1 MDRLIRWSL
10 PSKHLAVTTIG
21 GLVSTTILLA
31 GATGQVGSI
40 VARNLLSTDHRVRA
54 LVRNPDAAAA
64 KLGAGIEYVRAD
76 LDDPR
81 TLPGA
86 FEGVDVAYL
95 ATAPAPEMVG
105 QERNFIDAA
114 VEAGLPRLVEL
125 GVLGTD
131 VSVPIFKFHQEIEA
145 KIASSGIPA
154 TVLRPG
160 GFYSSLLFAAEAI
173 RAGVLPSAAGDGRH
187 AWTDPADAADVASA
201 VLLDDK
207 YAGHVLQ
214 ITGPQAL
221 NYDDVVAALAQALG
235 KPVTHLRTD
244 DETLRAQLTSAGLPD
259 WMADSFLGQHRLMRE
274 DRLSEV
280 TSVVADVLGRPP
292 RALGEWLAA
301 NKGAFGA

>member
-1 MDRLIRWSL
+1 M
-10 PSKHLAVTTIG
+10 ATTF
-21 GLVSTTILLA
+21 LLA

-40 VARNLLSTDHRVRA
+40 VARNLVGTGHRVRA

-64 KLGAGIEYVRAD
+64 KLGSGIEYVRAD

-105 QERNFIDAA
+105 QEGNFIDAA

-131 VSVPIFKFHQEIEA
+131 VSVPIFKYHQEIEA

-173 RAGVLPSAAGDGRH
+173 RAGVLPSAAGGGRL
-187 AWTDPADAADVASA
+187 AWIDHADAADVASA
-201 VLLDDK
+201 VLLDDG
-207 YAGHVLQ
+207 YTGQVLKM
-214 ITGPQAL
+214 TGPQAL
-221 NYDDVVAALAQALG
+221 TYDDVVAALEQAIG
-235 KPVTHLRTD
+235 KPVAHVRID
-244 DETLRAQLTSAGLPD
+244 EETLREQLTSAGLPD
-259 WMADSFLGQHRLMRE
+259 WLADSFLGQHRLMRE
-274 DRLSEV
+274 DRLSMV
-280 TSVVADVLGRPP
+280 TTVVADVLGRAP
-292 RALGEWLAA
+292 RAIGEWLAE

>member
-1 MDRLIRWSL
+1 M
-10 PSKHLAVTTIG
+10 ATTF
-21 GLVSTTILLA
+21 LLA

-40 VARNLLSTDHRVRA
+40 VARNLVGTGHRVRA

-64 KLGAGIEYVRAD
+64 KLGSGIEYVRAD

-105 QERNFIDAA
+105 QEGNFIDAA

-131 VSVPIFKFHQEIEA
+131 VSVPIFKYHQEIEA

-173 RAGVLPSAAGDGRH
+173 RAGVLPSAAGGGRL
-187 AWTDPADAADVASA
+187 AWIDHADAADVASA
-201 VLLDDK
+201 VLLDDG
-207 YAGHVLQ
+207 YTGQVLKM
-214 ITGPQAL
+214 TGPQAL
-221 NYDDVVAALAQALG
+221 TYDDVVAALEQALG
-235 KPVTHLRTD
+235 KPVAHVRID
-244 DETLRAQLTSAGLPD
+244 EETLREQLTSAGLPD
-259 WMADSFLGQHRLMRE
+259 WLADSFLGQHRLMRE
-274 DRLSEV
+274 DRLSMV
-280 TSVVADVLGRPP
+280 TTVVADVLGRPP
-292 RALGEWLAA
+292 RAIGEWLAE